1 MATRLEGNTHV
12 VGTLSSTA
20 ITLPSSCVDNAKVA
34 AAAGVDASKLEHQHQ
49 ITLAQDNGAASAAQ
63 TRVVHVVYGAT
74 GTLLAFQAGCE
85 TACIGDSTIDV
96 DLHVNGSSVL
106 SAAIEL
112 SSSESAY
119 ELVEG
124 TISSAD
130 LTADDVIEIV
140 ITVTAGTGTLGEGVF
155 ANLVLREDAA

>member
-1 MATRLEGNTHV
+1 MATRLEGQTHV
-12 VGTLSSTA
+12 AGALTA
-20 ITLPSSCVDNAKVA
+20 ESITLPAGTVTNAGVA
-34 AAAGVDASKLEHQHQ
+34 AAAGISASKLEHQHQ
-49 ITLAQDNGAASAAQ
+49 ITLAQDNGSAATAQ

-74 GTLLAFQAGCE
+74 GTLQSIQAGCE

-96 DLHVNGSSVL
+96 DVHVNGSSVL
-106 SAAIEL
+106 TATIEL

-119 ELVEG
+119 ELVAG
-124 TISSAD
+124 TFSDDD

-155 ANLVLREDAA
+155 ANLVLTEDAA

>member
-1 MATRLEGNTHV
+1 MATRLEGNTHI
-12 VGTLSSTA
+12 VGTLSATA
-20 ITLPSSCVDNAKVA
+20 MTLPSGCVDNAKVA

-49 ITLAQDNGAASAAQ
+49 ITLAQDNGSAAVAQ

-74 GTLLAFQAGCE
+74 GTLLALQAGCE
-85 TACIGDSTIDV
+85 TPNVGDATITV

-112 SSSESAY
+112 SSSQSAY

-124 TISSAD
+124 VISSAG
-130 LTADDVIEIV
+130 LSADDVIEIV
-140 ITVTAGTGTLGEGVF
+140 IAVNAGTGTLGQGVF